1 MIIEL
6 LSYTAPKSQAVRG
19 VRVMLMPLSFPSV
32 WTLQYG
38 DLKVSRQLLW
48 LALPSGRRVVGLP
61 QEPVDRFSVSRAK
74 R

>member
-1 MIIEL
+1 
-6 LSYTAPKSQAVRG
+6 
-19 VRVMLMPLSFPSV
+19 MLVSFYSCPSV

-38 DLKVSRQLLW
+38 DLKVSRQFLW